1 MVKVNVK
8 VVMNTGLSKILG
20 EQTGVNKVISNFVLI
35 ERLKMRRNSVAAK

>member
-20 EQTGVNKVISNFVLI
+20 VQTGVIKVISNFVLI
-35 ERLKMRRNSVAAK
+35 EDRKMRRNSVAAR